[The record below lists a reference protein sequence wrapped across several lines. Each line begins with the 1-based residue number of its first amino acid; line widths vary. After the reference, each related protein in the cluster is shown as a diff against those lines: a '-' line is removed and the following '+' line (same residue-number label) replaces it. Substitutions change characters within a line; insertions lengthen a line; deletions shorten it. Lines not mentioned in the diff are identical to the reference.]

1 MLAMSSRAAEQEMA
15 LGNEECA
22 RFTIEDAVDVSTR
35 VLGLQLDLCPGSRK
49 AVQAD
54 RFAIGYAWG
63 FCGGALI
70 ALRVESADLYRT
82 FALVCRQVLA
92 ERDAVRMLAGIPG
105 MAEDER
111 FHEGEAAGMADARG
125 CLERDRPP
133 LGLVLHL
140 SGD

>member
-1 MLAMSSRAAEQEMA
+1 MA
-15 LGNEECA
+15 LGNEERS

-35 VLGLQLDLCPGSRK
+35 VLGLQLDLCPGSRRLI
-49 AVQAD
+49 QTD
-54 RFAIGYAWG
+54 RFATGYAWG

-82 FALVCRQVLA
+82 FGLVCHQVLA
-92 ERDAVRMLAGIPG
+92 DRDAVRMLAGIPG
-105 MAEDER
+105 MADDER
-111 FHEGEAAGMADARG
+111 FQDGEAAGLADARG

-140 SGD
+140 SGG